1 MRIVHRKRDMRRWT
15 AMGQSRR
22 LTGSRRLPVYP
33 AERTFSGS
41 AGMSQRCHVW
51 TAPAMQEES
60 DVSAKRSG
68 AVMYP
73 AFECSH
79 FGRWPRCDPL
89 IGSQTKARVLSSRGT
104 LRVFPID
111 GLDRFASMSSS
122 PLQFVNAR
130 TQPHPPIAELLIRLP
145 RVGALGRSRPWPAMP
160 KRSAPSCWPARRA
173 TTLNGR
179 RARS

>member
-1 MRIVHRKRDMRRWT
+1 
-15 AMGQSRR
+15 
-22 LTGSRRLPVYP
+22 
-33 AERTFSGS
+33 
-41 AGMSQRCHVW
+41 MSQRCHVW
-51 TAPAMQEES
+51 TAPAVQEES

-79 FGRWPRCDPL
+79 FGRWPWCDPL

-130 TQPHPPIAELLIRLP
+130 TQPHPPIAELLVGLP
-145 RVGALGRSRPWPAMP
+145 QVGAPGRSHPWPAMP
-160 KRSAPSCWPARRA
+160 MRSAPSCWPARPRRPWTVAEREAEWARDTSLAPVPYTTALLKWTALHQSRTA
-173 TTLNGR
+173 TGPLTYQ
-179 RARS
+179 